1 MKIKETQKN
10 LISKASF
17 SLVFVII
24 SFFSF
29 GPIKVEAK
37 SIYNH
42 SFSWGS
48 GKTIALKDKLQ
59 LLSKNRIDD
68 IKLPVLLDVSLNS
81 LTNSWGD
88 KRSGGRHHEG
98 IDIMAPRGSFI
109 VSPTE
114 AVVTRID
121 SNLLGGK
128 VVYTAN
134 PGNETFYY
142 AHLDGYNPEL
152 KVGDLIEPGDL
163 IGYVGNSGDAI
174 FGATH
179 LHFTI
184 YDDIKGP
191 RNPYLRIHSEFSYDE
206 KAKSLKKII
215 ALMDSSD
222 TKYGEVKNKYKDL
235 VALAKTETI
244 SKPQVL
250 GVKTEDKVEN
260 SAIGTVAYANEN
272 TDETNLEITKTKVEE
287 KNNEVKVSKITIKR
301 DLKLGDTGKD
311 VEVLQKFL
319 IKQAKGGEAKKLAN
333 VTSYGKFGP
342 TTEKALIEYQKS
354 IGISPAKGIFGPKTR
369 AYLVNKGLMN
379 K

>member
-1 MKIKETQKN
+1 
-10 LISKASF
+10 
-17 SLVFVII
+17 
-24 SFFSF
+24 
-29 GPIKVEAK
+29 
-37 SIYNH
+37 
-42 SFSWGS
+42 
-48 GKTIALKDKLQ
+48 
-59 LLSKNRIDD
+59 
-68 IKLPVLLDVSLNS
+68 
-81 LTNSWGD
+81 
-88 KRSGGRHHEG
+88 
-98 IDIMAPRGSFI
+98 
-109 VSPTE
+109 
-114 AVVTRID
+114 
-121 SNLLGGK
+121 
-128 VVYTAN
+128 
-134 PGNETFYY
+134 
-142 AHLDGYNPEL
+142 
-152 KVGDLIEPGDL
+152 
-163 IGYVGNSGDAI
+163 
-174 FGATH
+174 
-179 LHFTI
+179 
-184 YDDIKGP
+184 
-191 RNPYLRIHSEFSYDE
+191 
-206 KAKSLKKII
+206 
-215 ALMDSSD
+215 MDSSD